1 MCKNGKAEKQKASAK
16 AEKDASGGA
25 EKRARAASRM
35 QFLHKAYQTDRDEK
49 VAQKELAK
57 AEAEA
62 AKGDGNTTILRCA
75 GNYLH
80 DAGIIFDEFEGIM
93 P

>member
-62 AKGDGNTTILRCA
+62 AKGDGKK
-75 GNYLH
+75 G
-80 DAGIIFDEFEGIM
+80 GGKGKGKK
-93 P
+93 